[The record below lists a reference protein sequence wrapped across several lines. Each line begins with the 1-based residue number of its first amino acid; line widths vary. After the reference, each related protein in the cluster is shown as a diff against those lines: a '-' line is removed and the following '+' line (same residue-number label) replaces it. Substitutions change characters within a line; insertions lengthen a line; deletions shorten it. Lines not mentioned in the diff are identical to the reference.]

1 MKTDVLVVG
10 GGLTGC
16 LTALMLADEGVDTI
30 LIEAGVLNGR
40 ASGANAGS
48 IHLQIPYPEFVSL
61 GEGWAHQFA
70 EVLPMMRAS
79 VSLWREVA
87 ERLGVDIEL
96 KSTGGLLVARTKA
109 QMERVRAKAA
119 IERAAG
125 IPITILGREELRALA
140 PYVSDTMIGGALC
153 PEEGK
158 ANPLIAGPAIA
169 AAIRTQGMGVMEGCT
184 LTGLE
189 SVGSGW
195 RAETTSGAITAGAI
209 VNAAGADAGCL
220 AAMAGL
226 DLKIEGWPIQ
236 ATVTERLA
244 PVVDHLVYSAA
255 GKLTLKQLANGTLVI
270 GGGWPSARRRG
281 GDLEVNPFSLAANM
295 KAASDAVPAMAGAR
309 AVRTWP
315 AIVNGTADWRPV
327 IGEVSGRKGFFM
339 ALFPWMG
346 FTAAPITARTV
357 ADLVVGRVPPIA
369 RTLLLAA

>member
-16 LTALMLADEGVDTI
+16 LSALMLADEGVDAL
-30 LIEAGVLNGR
+30 LIDAGVLNGR

-48 IHLQIPYPEFVSL
+48 IHLQIPFPEFVSL
-61 GEGWAHQFA
+61 GENWARQFA
-70 EVLPMMRAS
+70 EVLPMMRDS
-79 VSLWREVA
+79 VGLWREVA
-87 ERLGVDIEL
+87 ARLGVDIEL
-96 KSTGGLLVARTKA
+96 KSTGGLLVARTDE
-109 QMERVRAKAA
+109 QMRQVRAKAA
-119 IERAAG
+119 IEQAAG
-125 IPITILGREELRALA
+125 IPITLLDRDEVSSLA
-140 PYVSDTMIGGALC
+140 PYICKGMIGGALC
-153 PEEGK
+153 PLEGK

-169 AAIRTQGMGVMEGCT
+169 AAIRTHGLEVREGCT

-189 SVGSGW
+189 RAGARW
-195 RAETTSGAITAGAI
+195 RAQTTGGVIEARAI
-209 VNAAGADAGCL
+209 VNAAGADAGRL

-226 DLKIEGWPIQ
+226 DLEIEGWPIQ
-236 ATVTERLA
+236 ATVTERVA
-244 PVVDHLVYSAA
+244 PMVDHLVYSAA
-255 GKLTLKQLANGTLVI
+255 GKLTLKQLANGTMVI
-270 GGGWPSARRRG
+270 GGGWPSARQGDG
-281 GDLEVNPFSLAANM
+281 GLGVNPFSLAANM
-295 KAASDAVPAMAGAR
+295 KAAADVVPAMAGAR

-327 IGEVSGRKGFFM
+327 IGEVSGRQGFFM